1 MWVSEHGNIGTQRL
15 AGGPGQWV
23 AVLSE
28 TCTCRLG
35 SSQKLFTLAGKTG
48 VRWKTCAHGCL
59 MSINTYRAFRSR
71 QVRSSGGQSSFKTLM
86 QKHDVVGYS
95 MRRVYTND
103 LAVGRL
109 DILNQKT
116 VRDQG

>member
-1 MWVSEHGNIGTQRL
+1 L
-15 AGGPGQWV
+15 
-23 AVLSE
+23 
-28 TCTCRLG
+28 
-35 SSQKLFTLAGKTG
+35 
-48 VRWKTCAHGCL
+48 
-59 MSINTYRAFRSR
+59 
-71 QVRSSGGQSSFKTLM
+71 KTLM